1 MTSWQRR
8 ARLVAAAVAIGGIVG
23 AYWMT
28 GARRTPPPPPPVTE
42 LPPAVTA
49 RTTGGQAEQ
58 SSGARQDFSLTFK
71 EQVTYSDNR
80 TVASDLK
87 VTVRQREGQT
97 FLLAGR
103 EGTVGAGQSSVALN
117 GDVVLTGHD
126 GLVARSDTATYA
138 DGEGIVRAPGPVTFE
153 RGKTH
158 GAGIGFTFDKR
169 RDVLSILEQATAHVE
184 GSAEGVMDVRAGA
197 FTDAR
202 RDRFMQLQ
210 QDATIQR
217 PGQTIAADELLVY
230 LYPDRDEPDA
240 MELRGHAS
248 ITGSQGFGN
257 LRAIKGGTVNI
268 DYADDGRT
276 VQHLTV
282 AGQASLQLAG
292 STPKAPG
299 QQLAAEWIDIAM
311 GPDGAITNLVAR
323 ERLLVTLP
331 ADGAAPARTIR
342 AAELTGDGVAGA
354 GLTAMRFTGGVDFRE
369 GGTAKTPDA
378 RTATSSTLTLALNPA
393 GGADRAT
400 FTGDVAFTDGTLKAV
415 ANEARYFMID
425 DRLQLLGTA
434 AASPRVTD
442 TGLEVS
448 ATDIAIGLATNAVS
462 AKGSVS
468 SVMQPAASRNGS
480 GAGKTPALLAGD
492 QPLFAA
498 AEALE
503 YDSQARRATYTGK
516 ARLWQ
521 GATDIRAGTVAL
533 DEQKGDLSASGGV
546 TSTLALATA
555 KPAAGG
561 PPARGTI
568 ARGQTMSYDDT
579 ARTAT
584 YTTSAQMSGPEGDLS
599 ADRIVLALAA
609 AERSLERIEGTGTVV
624 ARVDQRDARGAT
636 LKYFAN
642 DGRYVMTGAPV
653 TFTEECR
660 VTTGRTL
667 TFFGTA
673 GKLIVDGN
681 EAARTVS
688 KGGGRC
694 TPTPPPPPR

>member
-1 MTSWQRR
+1 MTLWQRR
-8 ARLVAAAVAIGGIVG
+8 ARLAAAAVAIGGAVG

-28 GARRTPPPPPPVTE
+28 GTRRTPPPPPPVTE

-49 RTTGGQAEQ
+49 RTTAGQAEQ
-58 SSGARQDFSLTFK
+58 TTGLRQDFSLTFK

-87 VTVRQREGQT
+87 VTVRQRETQT
-97 FLLAGR
+97 FVIAGR
-103 EGTVGAGQSSVALN
+103 EGTIGAGQSSVALA

-138 DGEGIVRAPGPVTFE
+138 DGEGIVRAPGPVTFD

-184 GSAEGVMDVRAGA
+184 DSQEGVMDLSAGA

-202 RDRFMQLQ
+202 RDRFMQLL
-210 QDATIQR
+210 QDARVRR
-217 PGQTIAADELLVY
+217 PGQTLAADEMLVY
-230 LYPDRDEPDA
+230 LRPDRDEPDA

-248 ITGSQGFGN
+248 IAGSQGFGN
-257 LRAIKGGTVNI
+257 LRAMRAATINI

-276 VQHLTV
+276 VQHVTM
-282 AGQASLQLAG
+282 AGQASLALAG

-311 GPDGAITNLVAR
+311 GPDGAITSLVAR
-323 ERLLVTLP
+323 EQLMVTLP
-331 ADGAAPARTIR
+331 PDGAAPARTIR

-369 GGTAKTPDA
+369 GGTAKTGAA
-378 RTATSSTLTLALNPA
+378 RTATSSTLTLALNAA

-400 FTGDVAFTDGTLKAV
+400 FADNVAFTDGTLKAV
-415 ANEARYFMID
+415 ATEARYFMVD
-425 DRLQLLGTA
+425 DRLQLLGRPGA
-434 AASPRVTD
+434 APRVTD
-442 TGLEVS
+442 TGLDVS
-448 ATDIAIGLATNAVS
+448 AADIAIGLATNAVS

-468 SVMQPAASRNGS
+468 SVMQPAASRTGT
-480 GAGKTPALLAGD
+480 GTGKTPALLAGD

-521 GATDIRAGTVAL
+521 GATDIRAATVAL

-546 TSTLALATA
+546 TSTLALGAATA
-555 KPAAGG
+555 TAGT
-561 PPARGTI
+561 PARGTI
-568 ARGQTMSYDDT
+568 ARGQTMTYDDAT
-579 ARTAT
+579 RTAT
-584 YTTSAQMSGPEGDLS
+584 YTTAAQMSGPEGDLS
-599 ADRIVLALAA
+599 ADRIVLVLAPADRALD
-609 AERSLERIEGTGTVV
+609 RIEGAGTVI
-624 ARVDQRDARGAT
+624 ARVEARDARGAT
-636 LKYFAN
+636 LKYFAA

>member
-8 ARLVAAAVAIGGIVG
+8 ARLVAAAVAIGGAG
-23 AYWMT
+23 AAYWMT
-28 GARRTPPPPPPVTE
+28 GTRRTQPPPPPVTE
-42 LPPAVTA
+42 LAPTVTA

-58 SSGARQDFSLTFK
+58 TSGARQDFSLTFK

-80 TVASDLK
+80 TVATDLK
-87 VTVRQREGQT
+87 VSVRQREGQT

-126 GLVARSDTATYA
+126 GLVAKSDTATYA

-184 GSAEGVMDVRAGA
+184 GSAEGVMDVKAGT

-210 QDATIQR
+210 QDARIER
-217 PGQTIAADELLVY
+217 PGQTISADELLVF
-230 LYPDRDEPDA
+230 LYPDRDEPDT
-240 MELRGHAS
+240 MELRGHAA
-248 ITGSQGFGN
+248 IAGTRGFGN
-257 LRAIKGGTVNI
+257 LRAIRGATINI

-311 GPDGAITNLVAR
+311 GPDGAITSLVAR

-369 GGTAKTPDA
+369 GGTAKTAAA
-378 RTATSSTLTLALNPA
+378 RTATSSTLTLALNPT

-400 FTGDVAFTDGTLKAV
+400 FAGDVAFTDGTLKAL
-415 ANEARYFMID
+415 AGEARYFMVD
-425 DRLQLLGTA
+425 DRLQLLGA
-434 AASPRVTD
+434 PGVSPRVTD

-546 TSTLALATA
+546 TSTLALASA

-584 YTTSAQMSGPEGDLS
+584 YTTNAQMSGPEGDLS

-624 ARVDQRDARGAT
+624 ARIDQRDARGAT
-636 LKYFAN
+636 LKYFAS

-694 TPTPPPPPR
+694 TPTPPPPR

>member
-1 MTSWQRR
+1 MTLWQRR
-8 ARLVAAAVAIGGIVG
+8 ARLAAAAVAIGGAVG

-28 GARRTPPPPPPVTE
+28 GTRRTPPPPPPVTE

-49 RTTGGQAEQ
+49 RTTAGQAEQ
-58 SSGARQDFSLTFK
+58 TTGLRQDFSLTFK

-87 VTVRQREGQT
+87 VTVRQRETQT
-97 FLLAGR
+97 FVIAGR
-103 EGTVGAGQSSVALN
+103 EGTIGAGQSSVALA

-138 DGEGIVRAPGPVTFE
+138 DGEGIVRAPGPVTFD

-184 GSAEGVMDVRAGA
+184 DSQEGVMDLSAGA

-202 RDRFMQLQ
+202 RDRFMQLL
-210 QDATIQR
+210 QDARVRR
-217 PGQTIAADELLVY
+217 PGQTLAADEMLVY
-230 LYPDRDEPDA
+230 LRPDRDEPDA

-248 ITGSQGFGN
+248 IAGNRGFGN
-257 LRAIKGGTVNI
+257 LRAMRAATINI

-276 VQHLTV
+276 VQHVTM
-282 AGQASLQLAG
+282 AGQASLALAG

-311 GPDGAITNLVAR
+311 GPDGAITSLVAR
-323 ERLLVTLP
+323 EQLLVTLP
-331 ADGAAPARTIR
+331 PDGAAPARTIR

-369 GGTAKTPDA
+369 GGTAKTAPA
-378 RTATSSTLTLALNPA
+378 RTATSSTLTLALNAA

-400 FTGDVAFTDGTLKAV
+400 FADNVAFTDGTLKAV
-415 ANEARYFMID
+415 ATEARYFMVD
-425 DRLQLLGTA
+425 DRLQLLGRPGA
-434 AASPRVTD
+434 APRVTD
-442 TGLEVS
+442 TGLDVS
-448 ATDIAIGLATNAVS
+448 AADIAIGLATNAVS

-468 SVMQPAASRNGS
+468 SVMQPAASRTGT
-480 GAGKTPALLAGD
+480 GTGKTPALLAGD

-521 GATDIRAGTVAL
+521 GATDIRAATVAL

-546 TSTLALATA
+546 TSTLALGAATA
-555 KPAAGG
+555 TAGT
-561 PPARGTI
+561 PARGTI
-568 ARGQTMSYDDT
+568 ARGQTMTYDDAT
-579 ARTAT
+579 RTAT
-584 YTTSAQMSGPEGDLS
+584 YTTAAQMSGPEGDLS
-599 ADRIVLALAA
+599 ADRIVLVLAPADRALD
-609 AERSLERIEGTGTVV
+609 RIEGAGTVI
-624 ARVDQRDARGAT
+624 ARVEARDARGAT
-636 LKYFAN
+636 LKYFAA